1 MSLSRDIVRSEAAEP
16 MSKPNIAAVRDRP
29 ATERRLIHAVEKLL
43 VRGGFGVLGPSAVAR
58 EAGVDKMLIYRYFG
72 NLDGLVSA
80 VAKSPELF
88 ISMEE
93 ICAGG
98 IAAAGACGRRR
109 AQLRACAYRAPCSAR
124 DDGLGDGRAKQVDRN
139 HRDRA
144 RRGEHSNCRS
154 VVSRNRCPA

>member
-1 MSLSRDIVRSEAAEP
+1 

-80 VAKSPELF
+80 VGKFAPATLPR
-88 ISMEE
+88 
-93 ICAGG
+93 CAH
-98 IAAAGACGRRR
+98 CR
-109 AQLRACAYRAPCSAR
+109 
-124 DDGLGDGRAKQVDRN
+124 
-139 HRDRA
+139 
-144 RRGEHSNCRS
+144 CRS
-154 VVSRNRCPA
+154 VRPPSRATTRVRLSSVL